1 MDILAETV
9 MPSLYGPKPVV
20 AEAGASAFG
29 AVETAVA
36 AGVAFTSAAFDPTAT
51 CCGPAGVA
59 TVTVPDFAGDVAL
72 APTPVVPEAAPVAVI
87 PGAGATVGA
96 SGFGAVETAAAAGAG
111 VTAAAEDVDETV
123 CGPAGVATVVGVT
136 ALIGWMAEG

>member
-1 MDILAETV
+1 LFARSASVALSLLPSGRPKALDILAETV

-36 AGVAFTSAAFDPTAT
+36 AGVAFTSAAVDPMPT

-59 TVTVPDFAGDVAL
+59 TVMVPDFAGEAAL
-72 APTPVVPEAAPVAVI
+72 APAPAAPVAV
-87 PGAGATVGA
+87 
-96 SGFGAVETAAAAGAG
+96 AVA
-111 VTAAAEDVDETV
+111 
-123 CGPAGVATVVGVT
+123 PTVVVRGGST
-136 ALIGWMAEG
+136 TLMLGIEAG